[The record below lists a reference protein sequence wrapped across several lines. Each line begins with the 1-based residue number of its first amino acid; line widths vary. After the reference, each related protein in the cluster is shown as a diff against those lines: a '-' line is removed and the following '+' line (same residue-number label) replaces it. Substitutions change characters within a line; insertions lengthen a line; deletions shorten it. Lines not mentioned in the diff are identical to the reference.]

1 MSKQFSDLGIN
12 EHLLQSLIDQQISE
26 PTDIQK
32 KMIPVILEQNKDV
45 IALAKTGQ
53 GKTDALVFPFL
64 QFIENNNNIFPSKK
78 L

>member
-32 KMIPVILEQNKDV
+32 KVIPVILEQNKDV
-45 IALAKTGQ
+45 VARPKQEPVRPLPMVC
-53 GKTDALVFPFL
+53 LYY
-64 QFIENNNNIFPSKK
+64 N
-78 L
+78 